1 MSADAPRQF
10 VDTNVLLYAYDSSTA
25 TKHDLAKSLIDRLW
39 RERAGALSIQVL
51 QEFFVNATTKVAEPM
66 EISVARQQIRRLGTW
81 TSHSPS
87 VADVL
92 AAIDIHRDHRISFWD
107 AMIITAAQAAGA
119 AVVWSEDLNA
129 DQSFDGLTVRNPFRD
144 R

>member
-51 QEFFVNATTKVAEPM
+51 QEFFVNATTKVAQPM
-66 EISVARQQIRRLGTW
+66 EISVARQQIRRFGTW

-107 AMIITAAQAAGA
+107 AMIVRSAAQLGCS
-119 AVVWSEDLNA
+119 VLWTEDLNA
-129 DQSFDGLTVRNPFRD
+129 GQTYRGVRVD
-144 R
+144 